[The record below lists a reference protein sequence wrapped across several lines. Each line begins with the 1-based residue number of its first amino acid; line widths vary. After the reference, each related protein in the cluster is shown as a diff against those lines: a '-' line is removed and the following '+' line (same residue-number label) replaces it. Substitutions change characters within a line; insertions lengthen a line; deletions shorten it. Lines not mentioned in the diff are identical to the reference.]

1 MFLILLLIEHQM
13 SKEYNVVYMLNT
25 FRNALI
31 F

>member
-1 MFLILLLIEHQM
+1 M
-13 SKEYNVVYMLNT
+13 SEENNVVYMLNT